1 MNKYLN
7 YLVAYLL
14 SLAALS
20 SCSDDNEPTPVPV
33 PDPTPSGY
41 CLMFYMS
48 GGDPEHDILL
58 MESARQAAEATGD
71 DVAVT
76 ILMKA
81 SGKGEGEAH
90 NGTCRYT
97 AQDGVLTQDTEFGSV
112 DDFAVTDPA
121 NLAEFI
127 RWSAEQY
134 PCRRYL
140 LAFGGHGITFSPET
154 DLPDPADDTRADRPG
169 TRASLSDN
177 GNLMTAAQLGNA
189 IRQSGVDLEA
199 LIAHSCQQGS
209 IEMLAEWEGTAD
221 YLLGSPFSIP
231 DYAYDYT
238 SLINDLREG
247 CSVEETLKRTAHRAI
262 NLWQEFHNQGVSGMV
277 MEVTRLRD
285 LSPLWD
291 VLRQTLDLMH
301 ESMDEVNLTTDAPA
315 VYGETYGKGY
325 MRALVDKY
333 ERDHSDFFQNT
344 RAFYAVDLP
353 GYLHAAFV
361 HSGNMSLASYIN
373 RLDEVLADIVVTH
386 RQTDGKHDFLYNGVS
401 PKTLWIMLC

>member
-154 DLPDPADDTRADRPG
+154 DLPDPADDTRADRPS

-177 GNLMTAAQLGNA
+177 GNLMTAA
-189 IRQSGVDLEA
+189 
-199 LIAHSCQQGS
+199 
-209 IEMLAEWEGTAD
+209 
-221 YLLGSPFSIP
+221 
-231 DYAYDYT
+231 
-238 SLINDLREG
+238 
-247 CSVEETLKRTAHRAI
+247 
-262 NLWQEFHNQGVSGMV
+262 
-277 MEVTRLRD
+277 
-285 LSPLWD
+285 
-291 VLRQTLDLMH
+291 
-301 ESMDEVNLTTDAPA
+301 
-315 VYGETYGKGY
+315 
-325 MRALVDKY
+325 
-333 ERDHSDFFQNT
+333 
-344 RAFYAVDLP
+344 
-353 GYLHAAFV
+353 
-361 HSGNMSLASYIN
+361 
-373 RLDEVLADIVVTH
+373 
-386 RQTDGKHDFLYNGVS
+386 
-401 PKTLWIMLC
+401 